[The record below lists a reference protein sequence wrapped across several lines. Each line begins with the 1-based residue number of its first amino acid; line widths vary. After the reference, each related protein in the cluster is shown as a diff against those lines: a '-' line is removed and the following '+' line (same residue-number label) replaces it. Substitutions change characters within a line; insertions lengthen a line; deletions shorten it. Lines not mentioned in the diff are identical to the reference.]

1 MSVITDLTRMWL
13 TRSIK
18 PFVFKNEYDA
28 HLSFADC
35 ENLGLYV
42 HIPFC
47 EKICSFCPYCKV
59 LYSEE
64 KCNVYIDALLQ
75 EIRTV
80 GSQHEEKKVVTS
92 LYFGGG
98 TPALA
103 VDRLG
108 EIIRAIKEH
117 FIITEG
123 IGLELHPK
131 NVTVE
136 MLTKLKAAGIT
147 KISIGIQSFQEK
159 YQNIF
164 RYL

>member
-1 MSVITDLTRMWL
+1 MSFITDVTRMWL
-13 TRSIK
+13 TRSTK
-18 PFVFKNEYDA
+18 PFTFKNEYDEY
-28 HLSFADC
+28 LSFEEC

-59 LYSEE
+59 LYSKEI
-64 KCNVYIDALLQ
+64 CDAYIDALLQ
-75 EIRTV
+75 EIHMVGNQYAGKKRT
-80 GSQHEEKKVVTS
+80 TS

-108 EIIRAIKEH
+108 EIIEALKEH
-117 FIITEG
+117 FEITEG
-123 IGLELHPK
+123 IGLELHPR

-136 MLTKLKAAGIT
+136 MLTKIKAAGVT
-147 KISIGIQSFQEK
+147 KISIGIQSFQK
-159 YQNIF
+159 NKNFQIT
-164 RYL
+164 

>member
-1 MSVITDLTRMWL
+1 MGVITDLTRMWL
-13 TRSIK
+13 TRSTK
-18 PFVFKNEYDA
+18 PFVFKNEYDEQ
-28 HLSFADC
+28 LSFADC

-59 LYSEE
+59 PYSEE
-64 KCNVYIDALLQ
+64 KCNAYIDALLR
-75 EIRTV
+75 EIHAV
-80 GSQHEEKKVVTS
+80 GSQYEGKKTVSS

-108 EIIRAIKEH
+108 EIIKAMEEH

-136 MLTKLKAAGIT
+136 MLIKLKAAGVT

-159 YQNIF
+159 YHQE
-164 RYL
+164 